1 MAELPIALTMGD
13 PAGVGPEITVLAL
26 AGGALSFPVRVIG
39 DRGRLKAALEV
50 LSGNGR
56 IDGFDLDSIDLI
68 DLANVSSGLAW
79 GRLAAEAGRACF
91 EYVEAAAKLT
101 LAGKAAAVCT
111 APINKEAWRAA
122 GVPHPGH
129 TEALAALCGTERFA
143 MMLVNQRLRVVHLS
157 THSSLLEAIAL
168 ATSERCVECLQLAA
182 GFLRDQ
188 AGIPNPRLAVAGIN
202 PHAGENGLL
211 GKEDR
216 DRLLPAVTTARAGGI
231 DASGPWSPDT
241 VFARAAAGEFDCVI
255 AAYHDQ
261 GHIPIKMLG
270 LDSGVNVTIGLPIIR
285 TSVDHGTAFDI
296 AGKGLVRSENL
307 VTALNL
313 AHDLAL
319 VRS

>member
-1 MAELPIALTMGD
+1 MAERPIALTMGD

-26 AGGALSFPVRVIG
+26 ADGALSFPVRVIG
-39 DRGRLKAALEV
+39 DRGRLTAALEV
-50 LSGNGR
+50 LSRKGR
-56 IDGFDLDSIDLI
+56 IDSFDIDSIDLV
-68 DLANVSSGLAW
+68 DLANVSSDLAW
-79 GRLAAEAGRACF
+79 GRLAAEAGRASI
-91 EYVEAAAKLT
+91 EYVEAAARLT
-101 LAGKAAAVCT
+101 LAGEAAAICT

-129 TEALAALCGTERFA
+129 TEALAALCGTESFA

-157 THSSLLEAIAL
+157 THSSLLEAVAL
-168 ATSERCVECLQLAA
+168 ATSERCLECLQLAA

-188 AGIPNPRLAVAGIN
+188 AGIPSPRLAVAGIN

-211 GKEDR
+211 GNEDR
-216 DRLLPAVTTARAGGI
+216 DRLLPAVTTARAAGI

-241 VFARAAAGEFDCVI
+241 VFARGAAGEFDCVI

-296 AGKGLVRSENL
+296 AGRGLVRSENL

-313 AHDLAL
+313 AHELAL